1 MRSLKTSIIGLVPTA
16 DRWNRDPR
24 TRARVAGRRIGARR
38 GPAGEGTHTLLR
50 AHLAVAVLAG
60 LLAICAAAAATAAA
74 ASTAVA

>member
-16 DRWNRDPR
+16 GTAIPGPGP
-24 TRARVAGRRIGARR
+24 RVAGRRIGARR